1 MKNMKR
7 APAKA
12 RHPLTFSSSVGS
24 RHKSNNGACVQCDLR
39 REREGA
45 YANTMS
51 VSGRNAFFVVFL
63 FLLSKAMNLFFF
75 FPCCDEQ
82 LFGEFNKICA
92 VTVIES
98 NAINIIC
105 EEMSLGNELQ

>member
-1 MKNMKR
+1 MR
-7 APAKA
+7 
-12 RHPLTFSSSVGS
+12 TQWVWVGET
-24 RHKSNNGACVQCDLR
+24 RFFKFIFF
-39 REREGA
+39 
-45 YANTMS
+45 
-51 VSGRNAFFVVFL
+51 FFVEQGNEFVI
-63 FLLSKAMNLFFF
+63 F

-82 LFGEFNKICA
+82 LFGEFKKICA

>member
-39 REREGA
+39 QEREGA

-51 VSGRNAFFVVFL
+51 VSGRNAFFEVY
-63 FLLSKAMNLFFF
+63 LFFF
-75 FPCCDEQ
+75 FVEQ
-82 LFGEFNKICA
+82 GNEF
-92 VTVIES
+92 VIFFFFLVAT
-98 NAINIIC
+98 NNC
-105 EEMSLGNELQ
+105 LGNLRRFVL

>member
-39 REREGA
+39 QEREGA

-51 VSGRNAFFVVFL
+51 VSGRNAFFEVYFFFL
-63 FLLSKAMNLFFF
+63 FLLSKAMNLLFFF
-75 FPCCDEQ
+75 SCCD
-82 LFGEFNKICA
+82 
-92 VTVIES
+92 
-98 NAINIIC
+98 
-105 EEMSLGNELQ
+105 

>member
-39 REREGA
+39 QEREGA

-51 VSGRNAFFVVFL
+51 VSGRNAFFEVY
-63 FLLSKAMNLFFF
+63 FFF
-75 FPCCDEQ
+75 FFFSCCDEQ
-82 LFGEFNKICA
+82 LFGEFKKICA